1 MAKQSV
7 SQPSVSEGPLSAEE
21 LRKINAYW
29 RAALYLCAGMI
40 YLKDNPLLKEPLK
53 F

>member
-1 MAKQSV
+1 MVEPAAP
-7 SQPSVSEGPLSAEE
+7 QPNLLKGPLSAEE

-40 YLKDNPLLKEPLK
+40 YLKDNPLLK
-53 F
+53 